1 MNVECDKYIKFVN
14 PKILYIFD
22 ETFPSVICSKCGN
35 KNNRMFKEG
44 ESTEILEIL
53 V

>member
-1 MNVECDKYIKFVN
+1 MNVERDKYIKFVN